1 MSHENLSTHQKPAPS
16 FKIRWLLLALL
27 AFAGALSPGAKAA
40 DDCAPSGKL
49 QFVCGPSRPEDLVL
63 VPGTHWMVASGAHL
77 YLVNADSKT
86 WKEAYPGVSPR
97 DDPFT
102 KYFADCPG
110 APVPKKLITVGLS
123 IRKYGADTELFAVG
137 RGGRDAIE
145 AFQVDSSATEPV
157 ITWTGCVLMPKGS
170 NANAVTALPDGGFLV
185 TSNIEPGHTREE
197 AFSGTVSGAVY
208 EWHPGAAIAKIPGTE
223 LSGDNGIESTPDGK
237 QFFVNATGGRS
248 VTRFTRTASG
258 VKADKV
264 DLDVGP
270 DNIRWGQHG
279 LLYVAG
285 RADEPACGGTMA
297 ARDGKLDSDCL
308 RGFEILTLDPKSL
321 KTQLVIRTPP
331 DPQFNGWSTALQI
344 GDTLWIPC
352 TRCDRVGYMTLK

>member
-1 MSHENLSTHQKPAPS
+1 MPLSHFVRRRETLL
-16 FKIRWLLLALL
+16 KIRFLLFFLALL
-27 AFAGALSPGAKAA
+27 FASTAHAT
-40 DDCAPSGKL
+40 DDCSPSGKL
-49 QFVCGPSRPEDLVL
+49 QFICGPSHPEDLVL
-63 VPGTHWMVASGAHL
+63 VPGSHWMIASGAHL
-77 YLVNADSKT
+77 YVINADSKT
-86 WKEAYPGVSPR
+86 WKEAYPGDNPASTP
-97 DDPFT
+97 DT
-102 KYFADCPG
+102 KNFADCPG
-110 APVPKKLITVGLS
+110 APDSKKLITVGLS
-123 IRKYGADTELFAVG
+123 IRKYGSNTLLFAVG

-145 AFQVDSSATEPV
+145 AFKVDTSGAEPA

-170 NANAVTALPDGGFLV
+170 NANAITALPDGGFLV

-208 EWHPGAAIAKIPGTE
+208 EWHPGAAITKVPGTE

-237 QFFVNATGGRS
+237 RFFVNATGGRS

-270 DNIRWGQHG
+270 DNIRWGQNG
-279 LLYVAG
+279 LLFVAG

-297 ARDGKLDSDCL
+297 AKNGKLDSDCL
-308 RGFEILTLDPKSL
+308 RGFEILTLNPKTL
-321 KTQLVIRTPP
+321 KTQLVTRTTP

-344 GDTLWIPC
+344 GEELWIPC
-352 TRCDRVGYMTLK
+352 TRCDRVAWMPWK